1 MGKNTAG
8 EQALSFIRKILLA
21 ISITMIM
28 LVLGL
33 VMASENSYLFSHA
46 VSMADIPDASAEFI
60 DTVVSG
66 TKASGA
72 GLVNADEIFPGY
84 DRPSDLYY
92 IPDAEI
98 AVSFS
103 RGTDLYHHY
112 DESGQVHTLLAVK
125 DETHSVYRFIETGL
139 PVMDIRTIIENRD
152 RRRKR
157 ARVYVHDSGNESEEY
172 MLEYNIR
179 GGTSRAYPKKSYSL
193 HNTLGLP
200 MSMLGLPQNGKYV
213 INSMY
218 EDEYKVRDVL
228 SWDIYS
234 QFTNALTEAATE
246 PAMVYIEV
254 FIDDV
259 YQGLYGLQEYNN
271 EDKFGLTDRSG
282 RIYEVDDYV
291 FPGTASDMPSG
302 GSWDG
307 LSLKYNNMEYDTRW
321 DPMIQLVDLLQM
333 EDSDSFTARAD
344 ALLDIESFLN
354 YYLFVEVLQARDNV
368 WKNMYFTH
376 TRDGAIQ
383 VQPWDLDMTFGS
395 FMDQTDYALNHVL
408 VLLEHNYTFPL
419 HQLLRHYEG
428 FGAAAAVRY
437 FELRGSIIS
446 DENLLSTYRGYHDL
460 LRTTGALE
468 RDSQRWPDAPRIPA
482 GREYFIEEFIVEHM
496 KILDEHF
503 ARLQADGHG

>member
-1 MGKNTAG
+1 MS
-8 EQALSFIRKILLA
+8 LIRKLLLA
-21 ISITMIM
+21 VSITMLL

-33 VMASENSYLFSHA
+33 VMASESSYLFSPA
-46 VSMADIPDASAEFI
+46 VSFSDIPEVNAEFI
-60 DTVVSG
+60 ETVIAG
-66 TKASGA
+66 TKVSGA
-72 GLVNADEIFPGY
+72 GLVDAEEIFPGY
-84 DRPSDLYY
+84 DGPSDLYY
-92 IPDAEI
+92 IPDTDT
-98 AVSFS
+98 AVSYT
-103 RGTDLYHHY
+103 RGADLYHHY
-112 DESGQVHTLLAVK
+112 DEAGGVHTLLAVK
-125 DETHSVYRFIETGL
+125 GETHSVYRFVETGL
-139 PVMDIRTIIENRD
+139 PVMDIRTIIENQD

-157 ARVYVHDSGNESEEY
+157 ARVYVHDLENTSEEY

-234 QFTNALTEAATE
+234 QFANALTDEATE

-271 EDKFGLTDRSG
+271 EHKFGLTDRSG

-291 FPGTASDMPSG
+291 FPGTESAAPSG

-307 LSLKYNNMEYDTRW
+307 LSLKYNNLEYESRW
-321 DPMIQLVDLLQM
+321 DPMIEFVDLLQM
-333 EDSDSFTARAD
+333 ADSEAFTARAD
-344 ALLDIESFLN
+344 ELLDIENFLN

-368 WKNMYFTH
+368 WKNMFFTH
-376 TRDGAIQ
+376 TPNGAIR
-383 VQPWDLDMTFGS
+383 VEPWDLDMTFAS
-395 FMDQTDYALNHVL
+395 FLDQTDYTQNRVL
-408 VLLEHNYTFPL
+408 VLLEHDYTFPL

-428 FGAAAAVRY
+428 FGEAAAARY
-437 FELRGSIIS
+437 FELRGSILS
-446 DENLLSTYRGYHDL
+446 DENLLNTYRGYHEQ
-460 LRTTGALE
+460 LRTTGALA
-468 RDSQRWPDAPRIPA
+468 RDSQRWPEAPRIPA
-482 GREYFIEEFIVEHM
+482 GRELFIEEFIVEHM
-496 KILDEHF
+496 AILDAHF
-503 ARLQADGHG
+503 TRLLGGGHG